1 MLHFEKDS
9 TKLFKTMKR
18 FKSNIFSL
26 GFAAAALLSMTTGC
40 AESFLDVESKVES
53 NTENFYK
60 TEGDAWRALLGCYDG
75 WRQISSNPGVGI
87 MVAAN
92 VLSDE
97 CYGGTGAN
105 DGFGYQAMDQFDQSV
120 SPADQN
126 IYEQDWK
133 VYYAAVYR
141 CNELCDH
148 ENQINWE
155 GESQNRGLY
164 MGECRAIRA
173 LLYFDM
179 VRMWGNIPLFLEA
192 INENRTPNDPAEVY
206 AAIVEDMKYA
216 IANIPGDAN
225 LSTSDNGRI
234 TKYAM
239 EAMLARVY
247 LYYTGYYGKDPG
259 YTNAEGVTTG
269 TLTKQEVL
277 DGLDDI
283 VKSGNFALVP
293 EFKNL
298 WPAASLVPLGAD
310 AWDPTLSTYAGQ
322 ANSECMLQQKFTP
335 TQDYNGNGDS
345 NRWLVML
352 GMRSLN
358 FAPYGKGWG
367 AATVCPSYANKFSA
381 NDPRLTASVINT
393 AAEGVSASSDYTNSV
408 KDWREFTGLCI
419 KKYSPIAFANGNNAW
434 KEDGTTDFQTQNSQ
448 DYVLMRYADVLLMI
462 AEMGGVP
469 SKSAQEALDEVRSRA
484 GMASVPVS
492 KESVMEERALELAFE
507 GIRYWDLL
515 RQGVD
520 VLADAVCASAGP
532 VQNAGNNATVSY
544 KREKII
550 EKNGLFQIPY
560 NQIVLSNYTLKQNPG
575 WEN

>member
-1 MLHFEKDS
+1 MKSF
-9 TKLFKTMKR
+9 KL
-18 FKSNIFSL
+18 NIFSL
-26 GFAAAALLSMTTGC
+26 GFAAAGLIGLTTSC
-40 AESFLDVESKVES
+40 AESFLDVESKTET

-60 TEGDAWRALLGCYDG
+60 TEGDAWRALIGCYDG

-87 MVAAN
+87 VVATS

-105 DGFGYQAMDQFDQSV
+105 DGYGYQAMDQFDLSL

-126 IYEQDWK
+126 LYEQDWK
-133 VYYAAVYR
+133 SYYAAVYR

-148 ENQINWE
+148 EEQINWV
-155 GESQNRGLY
+155 GESQNRGQY

-192 INENRTPNDPAEVY
+192 INENRTPTDPAEVY

-216 IANIPGDAN
+216 VANIPADAYIDKEDKESSGLN
-225 LSTSDNGRI
+225 SKYNGRI

-247 LYYTGYYGKDPG
+247 LYYTGYYGKELG

-277 DGLDDI
+277 DGLEEI
-283 VKSGNFALVP
+283 VKCGYYSLIP

-298 WPAASLVPLGAD
+298 WPAASLVPQGED
-310 AWDPTLSTYAGQ
+310 AWDPELSTYAGQ
-322 ANSECMLQQKFTP
+322 ANSEFMLQQKFTP
-335 TQDYNGNGDS
+335 TQDYNGNNDS
-345 NRWLVML
+345 NRWQVMF
-352 GMRSLN
+352 GMRQIN
-358 FAPYGKGWG
+358 FSPYGKGWG
-367 AATVCPSYANKFSA
+367 AATVCQTFANKY
-381 NDPRLTASVINT
+381 
-393 AAEGVSASSDYTNSV
+393 SSDDQRLEASIINLAEEDVITSPDYDNGYN
-408 KDWREFTGLCI
+408 DWREYTGLAI
-419 KKYSPIAFANGNNAW
+419 KKYSPIAFENGNNAS
-434 KEDGTTDFQTQNSQ
+434 KEDGSGDFQTTNSQ

-462 AEMGGVP
+462 AELGGVP
-469 SKSAQEALDEVRSRA
+469 SMSAQQALDAVRKRA
-484 GMASVPVS
+484 GLSSIPVTF
-492 KESVMEERALELAFE
+492 ENVMNERALELAFE

-520 VLADAVCASAGP
+520 KLADAICASAGP
-532 VQNAGNNATVSY
+532 VKNGGVDGTVSY
-544 KREKII
+544 KRENII
-550 EKNGLFQIPY
+550 EKNGLFQIPT
-560 NQIVLSNYTLKQNPG
+560 NQIILSDYTLKQNPG
-575 WEN
+575 W

>member
-1 MLHFEKDS
+1 
-9 TKLFKTMKR
+9 MKIL
-18 FKSNIFSL
+18 KSNIFSL
-26 GFAAAALLSMTTGC
+26 GFAAAALVSLTTGC

-75 WRQISSNPGVGI
+75 WRQISSAPGVGI
-87 MVAAN
+87 MVAAS

-105 DGFGYQAMDQFDQSV
+105 DGYGYQAMDQFDLSV

-126 IYEQDWK
+126 LFEQDWK
-133 VYYAAVYR
+133 VYYSAVYR

-148 ENQINWE
+148 ENQINWV
-155 GESQNRGLY
+155 GESQNRALY

-192 INENRTPNDPAEVY
+192 INENRTPSDPAEVY

-216 IANIPGDAN
+216 IANIPADAN
-225 LSTSDNGRI
+225 LGTSNNGRI

-247 LYYTGYYGKDPG
+247 LYYTGYYGKELG
-259 YTNAEGVTTG
+259 YTADGVTTG

-283 VKSGNFALVP
+283 VKSGNYALVE

-298 WPAASLVPLGAD
+298 WPAASLVPLGEKE
-310 AWDPTLSTYAGQ
+310 WDHELSTYAGQ

-335 TQDYNGNGDS
+335 SQDYNGNNDS
-345 NRWLVML
+345 NRWQVML

-358 FAPYGKGWG
+358 FSPYGKGWG
-367 AATVCPSYANKFSA
+367 AATVCPSYVNKYSSD
-381 NDPRLTASVINT
+381 DPRLMASIINT
-393 AAEGVSASSDYTNSV
+393 ASEGVAASADYTNSI
-408 KDWREFTGLCI
+408 KDWREFTGYCI

-434 KEDGTTDFQTQNSQ
+434 REEGDGDFQTQNSQ

-462 AEMGGVP
+462 AELGGVP
-469 SKSAQEALDEVRSRA
+469 SKSAQDALDEVRSRA

-492 KESVMEERALELAFE
+492 KESVMNERALELAFE

-515 RQGVD
+515 RQGVE
-520 VLADAVCASAGP
+520 VLADAVCASAGT
-532 VQNAGNNATVSY
+532 VQNAGLNATVSY

-550 EKNGLFQIPY
+550 EKNGLFQIPT

-575 WEN
+575 WDK

>member
-1 MLHFEKDS
+1 
-9 TKLFKTMKR
+9 MK
-18 FKSNIFSL
+18 NIKINILSL
-26 GFAAAALLSMTTGC
+26 GLATAGLMGLTTSC

-75 WRQISSNPGVGI
+75 WRQISSAPGVGI
-87 MVAAN
+87 MVAAS

-105 DGFGYQAMDQFDQSV
+105 DGYGYQAMDQFDLSL

-126 IYEQDWK
+126 LFEQDWK

-148 ENQINWE
+148 ENQINWI

-164 MGECRAIRA
+164 MGECRAIRG

-192 INENRTPNDPAEVY
+192 INENRTPSDPAEVY

-216 IANIPGDAN
+216 IANIPADAN
-225 LSTSDNGRI
+225 LTKDDNGRI

-247 LYYTGYYGKDPG
+247 LYYTGYYGKELG
-259 YTNAEGVTTG
+259 YTKDGETTG
-269 TLTKQEVL
+269 ILTKDEVL
-277 DGLDDI
+277 GYLDDV
-283 VKSGNFALVP
+283 VKSGNYALVP

-298 WPAASLVPLGAD
+298 WPAASLVPLGED
-310 AWDPTLSTYAGQ
+310 AWDPELSTYAGQ

-335 TQDYNGNGDS
+335 TQDYNGNNDS
-345 NRWLVML
+345 NRWQVML

-367 AATVCPSYANKFSA
+367 AATVCPSYVNKYSA
-381 NDPRLTASVINT
+381 DDPRLMASVINT
-393 AAEGVSASSDYTNSV
+393 ASEGIGAASDYSNSI
-408 KDWREFTGLCI
+408 KDWREFTGYCI
-419 KKYSPIAFANGNNAW
+419 KKYSPIAFANGMNAW
-434 KEDGTTDFQTQNSQ
+434 REEGDGDFQTQNSQ

-462 AEMGGVP
+462 AELGGVP

-484 GMASVPVS
+484 GMASVPVTF
-492 KESVMEERALELAFE
+492 ENVMNERALELAFE

-515 RQGVD
+515 RQGVN
-520 VLADAVCASAGP
+520 VLADAVCACEGT
-532 VQNAGNNATVSY
+532 VQNAGLNATVKYNRSN
-544 KREKII
+544 II
-550 EKNGLFQIPY
+550 EKNGLFQIPT

-575 WEN
+575 WDK